1 MSKRP
6 LSEAE
11 LRALVGDREIGPFL
25 NERNDL
31 FRERGMK
38 QNPPSKE
45 EALRLIA
52 EHPNLLKRP
61 LLVSGDTILYGFDEH
76 AYREA
81 VAGQ

>member
-6 LSEAE
+6 LSEEE
-11 LRALVGDREIGPFL
+11 LRALVGHREIGPFL
-25 NERNDL
+25 NERNEL

-45 EALRLIA
+45 EALRLMS
-52 EHPNLLKRP
+52 EHPNLIKRP
-61 LLVSGDTILYGFDEH
+61 LLVSGDTILYGFDEN

-81 VAGQ
+81 VASR